1 MKLLF
6 GFALGCAILWTGFVV
21 FANMMRSSSTG
32 DDFIGGGTIVVA
44 WLIVGIITAVTF
56 G

>member
-6 GFALGCAILWTGFVV
+6 GFALGCAILWTAFVV
-21 FANMMRSSSTG
+21 FANMMKTAQNGS
-32 DDFIGGGTIVVA
+32 FAGGGTIVVA
-44 WLIVGIITAVTF
+44 WLLAGLIGIVAF